1 MTDRTS
7 TLDRLITT
15 KEIMI
20 FCGSGGVGK
29 TSIAAATGLGA
40 ACKTRAKVL
49 VLTIDPARRL
59 ADALGI
65 PGIGNDAVR
74 VAPEVLESAG
84 LAPKGE
90 LWVAMLDTKQSW
102 DALIKRHAPDP
113 QTAERILKNPMYH
126 NITSRFVQSHDY
138 IAMERLHELHAAGDY
153 DLIVLDTP
161 PTRHAIDFLEAP
173 ERMAEFFGGRLLRL
187 LTAPYRV
194 GGKRTSRL
202 LNVASRP
209 FYQVA
214 DRVLG
219 SQLLEDVAEFLLNFQ
234 TMYDGF
240 VKRADSVAALLH
252 DRRTSFTVVS
262 TLEPAPLAEAEYFAD
277 ALRERHFDYSAIVMN
292 KALPDMMRDPLA
304 AAVAQ
309 EWHKAP
315 EEPAAVLHDAGLLS
329 DVDSGRLARVL
340 NAAGEAF
347 LNYQVVASRES
358 DLAANLRDAPDIVVT
373 VPLLASDVHDLTGLA
388 HIARTVATFD

>member
-1 MTDRTS
+1 VTDRTS

>member
-138 IAMERLHELHAAGDY
+138 IAMERLHELHAAGEY

>member
-1 MTDRTS
+1 VTDRTS

-138 IAMERLHELHAAGDY
+138 IAMERLHELHAAGEY

>member
-1 MTDRTS
+1 MSARTA

-40 ACKTRAKVL
+40 ACKTRTKVL

-74 VAPEVLESAG
+74 VAPDVLERAG
-84 LAPKGE
+84 LSPKGE

-102 DALIKRHAPDP
+102 DALINRHAPD
-113 QTAERILKNPMYH
+113 QATAERILSNPMYH

-173 ERMAEFFGGRLLRL
+173 ERMAEFFGGRLIRL

-219 SQLLEDVAEFLLNFQ
+219 SQLLQDLAEFLLNFQ

-240 VKRADSVAALLH
+240 VKRADAVAALLH

-262 TLEPAPLAEAEYFAD
+262 TLEPAPLAEAEYFAE

-292 KALPDMMRDPLA
+292 KALPDMMRDPKA

-309 EWHKAP
+309 TWYKTPDAP
-315 EEPAAVLHDAGLLS
+315 VATLQENGVLT
-329 DVDSGRLARVL
+329 DVDDVRLGRVL
-340 NAAGEAF
+340 AAAGEAF
-347 LNYQVVASRES
+347 LNYEVVATREH
-358 DLAANLRDAPDIVVT
+358 DLAANLRDAPDIVVS
-373 VPLLASDVHDLTGLA
+373 VPLLPADVHDLGGLA
-388 HIARTVATFD
+388 HIARTVSTFD

>member
-252 DRRTSFTVVS
+252 DRRTSCTVVS